1 MCFSATGSFIAGAV
15 NATAGAAALHRTA
28 GTRESVLAAFP
39 LAFAVQQTME
49 GVLWLEIPGHAD
61 AAPISAVANGFV
73 FLALV
78 VWPVLA
84 PFVALPAG
92 ERPIPPENIDWSPGI
107 GRGVRQLFGL
117 PDPVA
122 PVRRPNTG
130 AQHFVLQRPG
140 VPAFKLHFS
149 IACALVCHCFCRTQ
163 NSMKLLGLFV
173 LIGLAVSYLL
183 FFYTF
188 LSVWCFFA
196 ALASG
201 VVFFRAYFEVSA
213 TGAAP
218 RLERGG
224 QLELLAAHF
233 HLDWAFGSA
242 MNELVDKALPLSSI
256 CFVGPSQT
264 ILPL

>member
-49 GVLWLEIPGHAD
+49 GVLWLEIPGHAA
-61 AAPISAVANGFV
+61 AAPISAVANDFV

-84 PFVALPAG
+84 PFVALLLEKDQFRRKILIGLLGLGAAYAG
-92 ERPIPPENIDWSPGI
+92 YSGFLILSHP
-107 GRGVRQLFGL
+107 FGARIL
-117 PDPVA
+117 GHSILYSNGLAFPLTNALLYCVC
-122 PVRRPNTG
+122 TC
-130 AQHFVLQRPG
+130 
-140 VPAFKLHFS
+140 VPLLLS
-149 IACALVCHCFCRTQ
+149 TQ
-163 NSMKLLGLFV
+163 YSMKLLGLSV
-173 LIGLAVSYLL
+173 LMGLAVSYAL

-201 VVFFRAYFEVSA
+201 VVFFRAYFEV
-213 TGAAP
+213 P
-218 RLERGG
+218 
-224 QLELLAAHF
+224 QLAQRRA
-233 HLDWAFGSA
+233 
-242 MNELVDKALPLSSI
+242 
-256 CFVGPSQT
+256 
-264 ILPL
+264 